1 MIGVA
6 VCIEATLTT
15 LAMEPVA
22 AFRFH
27 LFRRLSI
34 TGLNPAAATPWGG
47 YAIVRSGSP
56 ARRFLPAESH
66 SACR

>member
-6 VCIEATLTT
+6 VCIETTLTT

-27 LFRRLSI
+27 LFRMPGVLPELATLPRELRIRRIRMHS
-34 TGLNPAAATPWGG
+34 TG
-47 YAIVRSGSP
+47 R
-56 ARRFLPAESH
+56 
-66 SACR
+66 